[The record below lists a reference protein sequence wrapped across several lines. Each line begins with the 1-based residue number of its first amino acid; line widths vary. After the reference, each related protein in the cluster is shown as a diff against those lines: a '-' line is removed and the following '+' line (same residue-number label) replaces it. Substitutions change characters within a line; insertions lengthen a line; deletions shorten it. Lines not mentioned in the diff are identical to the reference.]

1 MDAGLERAPRKRVL
15 RTLTALGGVARV
27 SSRDRLDV
35 PPDSTFG
42 FSEPSRL
49 GNPANPGSGRGTRRE
64 APALGPSRAGALPGK
79 KGLSEDSPSGESGQ
93 SHKAPGK
100 ESREPDSV
108 ATRRFSPS
116 TKGKTSKVAGA
127 VEARS
132 ITKFSINKAPG
143 KVFRDSAVARSFS
156 LLNTGGISKVAEAL
170 GVRDSAKKSLS
181 PSLPSV
187 NILQGR
193 RRSLEEEKRDKEVID
208 RQDKIQGKTSD
219 LSNCLFKVKRRG
231 SEGKLGKKYNNK
243 PAPSLKAYFKTK
255 PEDIALIP
263 GQGKM
268 DTYMIK
274 DTRNDTDSGEG
285 GMNDPPPST
294 NISAHQVDKQVGSDL
309 ILRQDGDLQEVL
321 ELLLP
326 FVDIP
331 TELLHPSLTAL
342 EPFIPS
348 NEVLFEQVFAL
359 LDNSIQA

>member
-1 MDAGLERAPRKRVL
+1 MCRPTPCSASRSPQDSETRQNQAPGEVLGGRLRHWGRAALELRRARKGSARIPLWGNPGRASIGKAPR
-15 RTLTALGGVARV
+15 
-27 SSRDRLDV
+27 
-35 PPDSTFG
+35 
-42 FSEPSRL
+42 
-49 GNPANPGSGRGTRRE
+49 
-64 APALGPSRAGALPGK
+64 
-79 KGLSEDSPSGESGQ
+79 
-93 SHKAPGK
+93 K
-100 ESREPDSV
+100 ESREPDSA

-143 KVFRDSAVARSFS
+143 KVSRDSAVARSFS

-170 GVRDSAKKSLS
+170 GVRDSAKKKLS

-219 LSNCLFKVKRRG
+219 LSNCFPKVKKRG

-243 PAPSLKAYFKTK
+243 PAPSLRAYFKTK

-263 GQGKM
+263 GQGKI

-285 GMNDPPPST
+285 MNDPPPLT

-309 ILRQDGDLQEVL
+309 ILRQDNDLQEIGAVA
-321 ELLLP
+321 E
-326 FVDIP
+326 IP
-331 TELLHPSLTAL
+331 ISPPLL
-342 EPFIPS
+342 EPRSPS
-348 NEVLFEQVFAL
+348 QHLVSLWRR
-359 LDNSIQA
+359 

>member
-1 MDAGLERAPRKRVL
+1 M
-15 RTLTALGGVARV
+15 ARV

-35 PPDSTFG
+35 PPDSAFG

-49 GNPANPGSGRGTRRE
+49 GNPSKSGSGRGTRRE
-64 APALGPSRAGALPGK
+64 APALGPSCAGAPPGK
-79 KGLSEDSPSGESGQ
+79 KGLPGRASIG
-93 SHKAPGK
+93 KAPGK
-100 ESREPDSV
+100 ESREPDSA

-132 ITKFSINKAPG
+132 ITKLSINKAPG
-143 KVFRDSAVARSFS
+143 KVSRDSAVARSFS

-208 RQDKIQGKTSD
+208 RQDKIQGRTSD
-219 LSNCLFKVKRRG
+219 LSNYLPKVKKRG

-243 PAPSLKAYFKTK
+243 PAPSLRAYFKTK
-255 PEDIALIP
+255 SEDIALIP

-285 GMNDPPPST
+285 RYPIANAQLYTWQQNMADVPDFMKERKE
-294 NISAHQVDKQVGSDL
+294 I
-309 ILRQDGDLQEVL
+309 
-321 ELLLP
+321 
-326 FVDIP
+326 
-331 TELLHPSLTAL
+331 
-342 EPFIPS
+342 
-348 NEVLFEQVFAL
+348 
-359 LDNSIQA
+359 SIQKNIEDEILNDSGTTW

>member
-1 MDAGLERAPRKRVL
+1 MCRPTLRLASRSPRDSETQQIQAPGK
-15 RTLTALGGVARV
+15 ALGGRLRHWGRAALELHRARKG
-27 SSRDRLDV
+27 SARIPLR
-35 PPDSTFG
+35 
-42 FSEPSRL
+42 
-49 GNPANPGSGRGTRRE
+49 GNPGRASIG
-64 APALGPSRAGALPGK
+64 
-79 KGLSEDSPSGESGQ
+79 
-93 SHKAPGK
+93 KAPGK
-100 ESREPDSV
+100 ESREPDSA

-116 TKGKTSKVAGA
+116 TKGKTGKVAGA

-181 PSLPSV
+181 PSLPSA

-208 RQDKIQGKTSD
+208 RQDKIQGKISD
-219 LSNCLFKVKRRG
+219 LSNCLLKVKKRG

-243 PAPSLKAYFKTK
+243 PAPSLRAYFKTK

-268 DTYMIK
+268 DTYMTK

-294 NISAHQVDKQVGSDL
+294 NISAHQVDKQVGLDP
-309 ILRQDGDLQEVL
+309 ILRQDGDLQELGRHFCSPPFVNCTYGL
-321 ELLLP
+321 EGDISIYLP
-326 FVDIP
+326 FIV
-331 TELLHPSLTAL
+331 
-342 EPFIPS
+342 
-348 NEVLFEQVFAL
+348 
-359 LDNSIQA
+359 